1 MEHLQTHRVIL
12 RPFNPA
18 DAAEAFA
25 CITDRLTRYLAW
37 DPPQTI
43 HEFHPVWEGWIKAAR
58 AGTDLH
64 FTARLPETDEFLGL
78 LGLHDI
84 PSGQPE
90 IGIWLRDEAQGQGHG
105 HDMVVALIRRAT
117 ARYAPPWF
125 RYPVAVENR
134 PSRRI
139 AEKLGGTI
147 IGRYR
152 TQKYDGVIYAIPPI
166 G

>member
-12 RPFNPA
+12 RPFTPA

-90 IGIWLRDEAQGQGHG
+90 IG
-105 HDMVVALIRRAT
+105 RAVDQRT
-117 ARYAPPWF
+117 
-125 RYPVAVENR
+125 VQVEQDASHTTKHR
-134 PSRRI
+134 HFSQSWWTFGWPACSSRWCWSITDSVR
-139 AEKLGGTI
+139 
-147 IGRYR
+147 
-152 TQKYDGVIYAIPPI
+152 
-166 G
+166 